1 MLKFTDSYLFGINSY
16 DVMGDIM
23 SDIDEVR
30 KRIEKRKKPLTTAHF
45 NKLYNGMIRIMIL
58 MIVVIGSMIVTN
70 DNKLQSQIFDSRYVK
85 QFVTFISQSVYSF
98 LPEDTKVSQ
107 QVIYQGGEDDLYSAD
122 SNQVLA
128 FGKGKVIKVEKND
141 DALGNYIIVLDHQDV
156 EITFGHLKE
165 IQVKLYDEVNEG
177 SVLATYEDRF
187 SMTFEQ
193 FGQQITYQDFQGM

>member
-1 MLKFTDSYLFGINSY
+1 
-16 DVMGDIM
+16 M

-107 QVIYQGGEDDLYSAD
+107 QVIYQGGEDDLYSVD

-128 FGKGKVIKVEKND
+128 LGKGK
-141 DALGNYIIVLDHQDV
+141 
-156 EITFGHLKE
+156 
-165 IQVKLYDEVNEG
+165 
-177 SVLATYEDRF
+177 
-187 SMTFEQ
+187 
-193 FGQQITYQDFQGM
+193 

>member
-1 MLKFTDSYLFGINSY
+1 
-16 DVMGDIM
+16 MGDIM

-58 MIVVIGSMIVTN
+58 MVVVIGSMIVTN
-70 DNKLQSQIFDSRYVK
+70 DKKLQSQIFDSRYVK

-98 LPEDTKVSQ
+98 LPEDTEVSQ
-107 QVIYQGGEDDLYSAD
+107 QVIYQGGEDDFYTAE
-122 SNQVLA
+122 SNQVIA

-141 DALGNYIIVLDHQDV
+141 DELGNYIIVLDHQDV

-165 IQVKLYDEVNEG
+165 IQVKLYDEVSEG